1 MREKEGICVGCALGR
16 ERRKIF
22 FFFKFFYIKK
32 GRKQIGMYK
41 LQCLLVLCRHCS
53 SKSFGPLDA
62 GQNLGL
68 KLNYC

>member
-1 MREKEGICVGCALGR
+1 MCWMCIEQREKTD
-16 ERRKIF
+16 F
-22 FFFKFFYIKK
+22 FFFKFFFYIKK

-53 SKSFGPLDA
+53 SKSFGPVDA